1 MRYLVISPCVDARSG
16 KEFEAGDEFLPE
28 PDTAQAERLIKA
40 GCLDFIP
47 DGAPLLPGTDHADA
61 VVVDLRGQL
70 ARANDTIVGLNER
83 LGQLTTANDN
93 LEKTG
98 ADLASELKDALAL
111 LEAANDDLAKIR
123 DERDQLQR
131 QVKEQSE
138 TPKGEEA
145 AAEPAA
151 GKPAKQRS

>member
-1 MRYLVISPCVDARSG
+1 MRYLVISPCVDARTG

-61 VVVDLRGQL
+61 VVVDLRDQL

-83 LGQLTTANDN
+83 LGQLTTANDD
-93 LEKTG
+93 LAKTG
-98 ADLASELKDALAL
+98 TDLASELKDAHAL
-111 LEAANDDLAKIR
+111 LVAANDDLSKVR
-123 DERDQLQR
+123 DQRDQL
-131 QVKEQSE
+131 EQQLKDLTDSL
-138 TPKGEEA
+138 KGEDGP
-145 AAEPAA
+145 AEPAA
-151 GKPAKQRS
+151 AKPTKQRF